1 MKNDSA
7 VEYKNVYDLPVVDN
21 ICNQILREVISLA
34 EISMAH
40 VVMEPENVSLLHKHS
55 RISEIYFILE
65 GRGILYHNNK
75 ILEVEKGAYLALP
88 PNTSHKLENVGNCN
102 LEHLVLA
109 IPPFNSS
116 DVTLLNEEMPGR
128 KNSQIA
134 HVKFE
139 SRRAP
144 IKAQDGAIIY
154 ELLSKKEKQRMNVAL
169 AVGSL
174 PPKRKAIP
182 HFHKVSGEIYYII
195 SGQGIIEV
203 ENSQY
208 KAKKDR
214 LIYIPA
220 NSVHALENTSKF
232 KSLDVLCVSAPAYS
246 DEDFYK
252 K

>member
-1 MKNDSA
+1 MKNDLA

-21 ICNQILREVISLA
+21 VCNQILREVISLA
-34 EISMAH
+34 GVSIAH
-40 VVMEPENVSLLHKHS
+40 VVMEPGNVSLLHKHS
-55 RISEIYFILE
+55 RMSEIYFILG
-65 GRGILYHNNK
+65 GRGILYHNNR

-88 PNTSHKLENVGNCN
+88 PDTSHKLENAGNCN

-109 IPPFNSS
+109 VPPFDAG
-116 DVTLLNEEMPGR
+116 DVILLNEKISDRE
-128 KNSQIA
+128 NSQIA

-139 SRRAP
+139 NKKAP

-154 ELLSKKEKQRMNVAL
+154 ELLSKKEREIMNVAL

-182 HFHKVSGEIYYII
+182 HFHKASNEIYYII
-195 SGQGIIEV
+195 SGRGVIEV
-203 ENSQY
+203 EDSRY
-208 KAKKDR
+208 EAEKDR

-220 NSVHALENTSKF
+220 NFVHALENTSKF
-232 KSLDVLCVSAPAYS
+232 KNLDVLCVSAPAYS

-252 K
+252 